1 MEEQKYCYFQ
11 FKYLCNLCEGE
22 EVRVV
27 GSIEE
32 LGNWDIKKSELNFKE
47 KRRGKTQ
54 LFSSRI
60 DAVGRVQHGSCL
72 SGSFAHTTKVRLFLL
87 TPG

>member
-1 MEEQKYCYFQ
+1 VSKVRFPDSKARL
-11 FKYLCNLCEGE
+11 FFPSYLFIKLY
-22 EVRVV
+22 
-27 GSIEE
+27 
-32 LGNWDIKKSELNFKE
+32 WDIKKSELNFKE